1 MDRIGLC
8 RTCRHADVIET
19 ASGSQ
24 FYRCRLSDTHPQFLK
39 YPPLPVLRCSG
50 YESSESSPLFHRSRL
65 LGAEE

>member
-1 MDRIGLC
+1 MNRIGLC

-50 YESSESSPLFHRSRL
+50 YAGRES
-65 LGAEE
+65 